1 MNSSKTFGLLA
12 GLGFYAA
19 TTGFS
24 AAHSVKDGEHHHHD
38 HHGSET
44 NFYVAQG
51 DGDTRSDATLTTGQ
65 GEMKFKLIYNTSDLP
80 EAANA
85 GITRAHG
92 GFAVDRRPG
101 KGEAYWALPKV
112 GILRVNSDL
121 NKVEVLPTDMRMK
134 QLTMHNATFW
144 EGKGDHGYLVFP
156 GVDGARI
163 FTTNLDGTM
172 VNTLNAPEKGFP
184 FEENRVFKWFD
195 KPDAFI
201 PTDVEYHNGKYYIT
215 TGYSQLDW
223 VLIADV
229 KDKKK
234 FSTEWTPK
242 AFGGKGNKPGKF
254 GTGHGITNHPDGK
267 SITVADRPK
276 FELDRF
282 TYKGEYLDTVN
293 LPEGSLPCDID
304 YLDGY
309 TIVGCLDGPK
319 GKEYGAP
326 IYILKDEEIVS
337 TIQIKTDLKRPLFTH
352 IHNAV
357 MTKKDGK
364 YYILA
369 QAWNPGGFVIL
380 EQVE

>member
-1 MNSSKTFGLLA
+1 MISSKV
-12 GLGFYAA
+12 LGAVTTLGVYAA
-19 TTGFS
+19 AST
-24 AAHSVKDGEHHHHD
+24 AIAHSTKDGKHHHHE
-38 HHGSET
+38 HNAET
-44 NFYVAQG
+44 QFYVAQG
-51 DGDTRSDATLTTGQ
+51 DGDTRADKELTTGQ
-65 GEMKFKLIYNTSDLP
+65 GELTFKLIYQTSDLP
-80 EAANA
+80 DAADA
-85 GITRAHG
+85 GITQAHG

-101 KGEAYWALPKV
+101 RGEAYWALPKV
-112 GILRVNSDL
+112 GILKVNSDL
-121 NKVEVLPTDMRMK
+121 NKVEVLNTDMRMK
-134 QLTMHNATFW
+134 TLTLHNATFW
-144 EGKGDHGYLVFP
+144 EGKGDRGYLTFP
-156 GVDGARI
+156 GVNGSRV
-163 FTTNLDGTM
+163 FTTLLDGSM

-184 FEENRVFKWFD
+184 FEDPRVFKWFD
-195 KPDAFI
+195 KPDGFI
-201 PTDVEYHNGKYYIT
+201 PTDVEYANGKYYVT
-215 TGYSQLDW
+215 TGYSGLDY

-234 FSTEWTPK
+234 DFSVTWTKK
-242 AFGGKGNKPGKF
+242 AFGGKGRKPGQF
-254 GTGHGITNHPDGK
+254 GTGHGITNYPDGK
-267 SITVADRPK
+267 SITVADRPN
-276 FELDRF
+276 FELERF
-282 TYKGEYLDTVN
+282 TYKGEYLDKVD

-326 IYILKDEEIVS
+326 IYILKDGEVVS

-357 MTKKDGK
+357 MVKKDDR